1 VAEQTSAAWGGA
13 HAIDLEL
20 EARRLKGSLRRA
32 AGRLAALVLLLVV
45 TPLLLVIAVAV
56 RLTSPGPV
64 LFRQRRLG
72 LLRQPFTMLKFRTMV
87 QDNDDRI
94 HREYVAQLLTGDADD
109 GGEEGV
115 YKLVGDPRVTWVG
128 RILRRTSLDELP
140 QLINVVRGDMALV
153 GPRPVLEYEAEL
165 FPSWAAL
172 RFRVRPGITGLWQVS
187 GRSTVDYRGAL
198 AFDVDYV
205 RRRSLLLDLSILL
218 RTFGVLVG
226 RSVAR

>member
-1 VAEQTSAAWGGA
+1 MAEQTSAAWGA
-13 HAIDLEL
+13 HPIDLDL

-32 AGRLAALVLLLVV
+32 AGRLAALILLLLV

-56 RLTSPGPV
+56 RLSSPGPV

-87 QDNDDRI
+87 QDNDDSI

-109 GGEEGV
+109 GGEQGV

-153 GPRPVLEYEAEL
+153 GPRPVLEYEAEM

-187 GRSTVDYRGAL
+187 GRSAVDYHGAL
-198 AFDVDYV
+198 AYDVDYV

-218 RTFGVLVG
+218 RTLGVLVG

>member
-1 VAEQTSAAWGGA
+1 MAEQTSAAWGA
-13 HAIDLEL
+13 HPIDLDL

-32 AGRLAALVLLLVV
+32 AGRLAALILLLLV

-56 RLTSPGPV
+56 RLSSPGPV

-87 QDNDDRI
+87 QDNDDSI

-109 GGEEGV
+109 GGEQGV

-153 GPRPVLEYEAEL
+153 GPRPVLEYEAEM

-187 GRSTVDYRGAL
+187 GRSAVDYHGAL
-198 AFDVDYV
+198 AYDVDYV